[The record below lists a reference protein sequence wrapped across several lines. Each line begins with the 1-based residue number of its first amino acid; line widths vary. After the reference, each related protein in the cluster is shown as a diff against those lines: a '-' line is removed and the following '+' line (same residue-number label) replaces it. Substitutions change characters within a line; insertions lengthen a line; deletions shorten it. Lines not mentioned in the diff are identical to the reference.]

1 MSPPSLADSNELR
14 RGELLPSLDGSNE
27 LRRGKLLS
35 ASGLAKSY
43 GGAHALAGV
52 DFTLDAGEI
61 HALVGENG
69 AGKST
74 LIRILGGAVVP
85 DGGEV
90 TFLERP
96 LPSGDPRTVRER
108 GIATVHQEFTLV
120 KDLSVADNIFLGRE
134 LARPFLRRGEMNA
147 GVQRIL
153 DTLGVEVPPSA
164 RVGDLSVAGQ
174 QMVEI
179 ARALAIDAKVL
190 ILDEP
195 SATLSGLEV
204 ERLFTVLRQLRL
216 RGLGIIYISH
226 RLEEIFDLADRVT
239 VLRDGRT
246 VSTGAAAGLTRAQL
260 IRSMVGRDVSEEFPA
275 RHPQPGA
282 VVLEVDHLSAPPRF
296 SDVSFSVRQGE
307 IVGLAGLVGAG
318 RTSTALAIAGALH
331 ASGAVRLNGRPVRFR
346 SPAEAIEHGIAYVT
360 EDRKGRGIFP
370 VMGTGENIT
379 IAYLRAYARAGL
391 LRPPAERAAAA
402 AKAREFDVRA
412 ARLSQPASTLSGGNQ
427 QKMLLARYL
436 LKRRDLVILDEPT
449 RGVDVG
455 ARAEIYGL
463 MNRLTAEG
471 LAILMISSEL
481 PEVLGMAD
489 RIVVLREGRTMGEL
503 ARAAATP
510 ERVMGLATRT

>member
-1 MSPPSLADSNELR
+1 MSPEQTGQLNRPVDSRSDLYSL
-14 RGELLPSLDGSNE
+14 GIVFYQLLAGRLPFEAEDAVGWVHCHVARQPRPLDQVRPPRPRP
-27 LRRGKLLS
+27 LVDLVGKLL
-35 ASGLAKSY
+35 AK
-43 GGAHALAGV
+43 L
-52 DFTLDAGEI
+52 
-61 HALVGENG
+61 
-69 AGKST
+69 
-74 LIRILGGAVVP
+74 P
-85 DGGEV
+85 D
-90 TFLERP
+90 
-96 LPSGDPRTVRER
+96 
-108 GIATVHQEFTLV
+108 
-120 KDLSVADNIFLGRE
+120 
-134 LARPFLRRGEMNA
+134 
-147 GVQRIL
+147 
-153 DTLGVEVPPSA
+153 
-164 RVGDLSVAGQ
+164 
-174 QMVEI
+174 
-179 ARALAIDAKVL
+179 
-190 ILDEP
+190 
-195 SATLSGLEV
+195 
-204 ERLFTVLRQLRL
+204 
-216 RGLGIIYISH
+216 H
-226 RLEEIFDLADRVT
+226 RYQ
-239 VLRDGRT
+239 
-246 VSTGAAAGLTRAQL
+246 SAAGLRHDLERCLREWTERGVIAAFPL
-260 IRSMVGRDVSEEFPA
+260 GERDVSEEFPA